1 MYYTHNAESAD
12 NGGGGSASGLS
23 TTATIIIIAAV
34 AVGVV
39 IVIIIIVLVVVLRRR
54 NNRNKG
60 QAARRGVK
68 QNTYAERVV
77 FKNERRSPMP
87 EPRRNGNATVNQSLR
102 SKVRPHNI
110 SERHCCLGFQ
120 KEILR
125 VIKTC
130 RAICLYVRII
140 KICFGFL
147 KSMFRI

>member
-1 MYYTHNAESAD
+1 MPMPLSSMVVFLSIIIIGYILTILHVSGMNYTHNAESAD

-60 QAARRGVK
+60 QAAHRGVK

-87 EPRRNGNATVNQSLR
+87 EPRRNGNATVRGLVLMKDLIEELIPPMCKR
-102 SKVRPHNI
+102 YGKLAII
-110 SERHCCLGFQ
+110 S
-120 KEILR
+120 
-125 VIKTC
+125 
-130 RAICLYVRII
+130 
-140 KICFGFL
+140 
-147 KSMFRI
+147 